1 MAMSRLKLFL
11 RRLVH
16 TTTRPIWSCD
26 DPEVTQ
32 RTWVDSAGNEASAAI
47 GNVGYMMI
55 FAFSDVILA
64 GLFIRSADFG
74 LLSSPLW
81 RTVARMYR
89 RSGALLFL
97 GVLQNFGC
105 ATILMTSPI
114 SHEPRGLDSN
124 PNRGPSFIYLC
135 STMMLL
141 STVAV
146 GLRFLSRRL
155 SKAQV
160 AWSDWTILIA
170 LVNLPRPCLGSTFK
184 SNSIQPLGW
193 LPVLLMISCRL
204 DSAHKR
210 HGLTSIIG
218 VRCYG
223 FGKHIQQTSAQDNRG
238 FWHVFYVAEI
248 IYPIA
253 VAVTKTSI
261 LLFYWRN
268 CHVAALRI
276 TNIVVGILIVMW
288 AFSTVCYPHHLELI
302 VKLNYRP

>member
-1 MAMSRLKLFL
+1 
-11 RRLVH
+11 
-16 TTTRPIWSCD
+16 
-26 DPEVTQ
+26 
-32 RTWVDSAGNEASAAI
+32 
-47 GNVGYMMI
+47 
-55 FAFSDVILA
+55 
-64 GLFIRSADFG
+64 
-74 LLSSPLW
+74 
-81 RTVARMYR
+81 
-89 RSGALLFL
+89 
-97 GVLQNFGC
+97 
-105 ATILMTSPI
+105 
-114 SHEPRGLDSN
+114 
-124 PNRGPSFIYLC
+124 
-135 STMMLL
+135 MMLL

-170 LVNLPRPCLGSTFK
+170 LVNLPWPCLGSTFN

-204 DSAHKR
+204 DSAHNR

-238 FWHVFYVAEI
+238 FWHLFYVAEI
-248 IYPIA
+248 TYPMA
-253 VAVTKTSI
+253 VAVTKISL

-276 TNIVVGILIVMW
+276 TNVAVGILIVMW
-288 AFSTVCYPHHLELI
+288 AFSTVCYPQYFELT
-302 VKLNYRP
+302 VKLNYRPWSWRFRAPQCLLSGTTRYPIRASMPFITMSDKQYQIFLLIWQFLCSHYCIYGCSHYQNLKR